1 MASMVH
7 IMGVLTVAFQGIKT
21 RSSGPLTL
29 VTRGLAAE
37 TESMRDTV
45 VDTRILKQAVQLA
58 CRAPSLHNSQPW
70 RWVVDG
76 SVDGSTVM
84 LYLDRNRVL
93 HATDHTGAEALLGCG
108 AALDHFRV
116 VMAAAG
122 WVAHVERF
130 PNPNNRMH
138 LASIEFSP
146 MEYVT
151 DGHRALADAILR
163 RRTDRLPFGPPHNWE
178 SVSVALQRA
187 VTSDAVRLD
196 EVSDELRN
204 ELAQASDIAE
214 SLRVYD
220 SAYQSELDWWTGLFE
235 STQGIPHSS
244 LVSASESD
252 RVEIGRHFPVTPTSE
267 RRPQLARDQ
276 ATILVLSTYDT
287 DRTSVL
293 ECGEMLSAVL
303 LEATVAG
310 LATCTLTNI
319 TELWPGRD
327 VVASLIGQTTTPQV
341 IIRVGQAPGLE
352 ELPPPTPRRP
362 IDEVLEV
369 RSHHQ

>member
-1 MASMVH
+1 
-7 IMGVLTVAFQGIKT
+7 
-21 RSSGPLTL
+21 
-29 VTRGLAAE
+29 
-37 TESMRDTV
+37 MRDTV
-45 VDTRILKQAVQLA
+45 VDTRIIKQAVQLA

-76 SVDGSTVM
+76 STVM
-84 LYLDRNRVL
+84 LYLDQDRVL

-108 AALDHFRV
+108 AVLDHFRV
-116 VMAAAG
+116 AMAAAG

-138 LASIEFSP
+138 LASIDFTP
-146 MEYVT
+146 MDYVT

-163 RRTDRLPFGPPHNWE
+163 RRTDRLPFGPPRNWE
-178 SVSVALQRA
+178 SVSVALERA

-196 EVSDELRN
+196 EIPDDLRH
-204 ELAQASDIAE
+204 ELAQASHITE

-235 STQGIPHSS
+235 SSEGIPHSS
-244 LVSASESD
+244 LVSPTESD
-252 RVEIGRHFPVTPTSE
+252 RVEISRHFPVTPNSE
-267 RRPQLARDQ
+267 RRPQLGRDR
-276 ATILVLSTYDT
+276 AKLLVLSTYDT

-341 IIRVGQAPGLE
+341 IVRVGQAPSLE
-352 ELPPPTPRRP
+352 DLPPPTPRRP

-369 RSHHQ
+369 HSQHQ

>member
-1 MASMVH
+1 
-7 IMGVLTVAFQGIKT
+7 
-21 RSSGPLTL
+21 
-29 VTRGLAAE
+29 
-37 TESMRDTV
+37 MRDTV
-45 VDTRILKQAVQLA
+45 VDTRIIKQALKLA

-76 SVDGSTVM
+76 GTVM
-84 LYLDRNRVL
+84 LYLDPDRVL

-108 AALDHFRV
+108 AVLDHFRV
-116 VMAAAG
+116 AMAAAG
-122 WVAHVERF
+122 WVAHIERY

-138 LASIEFSP
+138 LASVDFTP
-146 MEYVT
+146 MDYVT

-163 RRTDRLPFGPPHNWE
+163 RRTDRLPFGPARDWE
-178 SVSVALQRA
+178 SVSVALERA

-196 EVSDELRN
+196 EVPDELRS

-214 SLRVYD
+214 TLRVYD

-235 STQGIPHSS
+235 SSEGIPHSS

-252 RVEIGRHFPVTPTSE
+252 RVEIGRHFPVTPNTE
-267 RRPQLARDQ
+267 RRPQVGRDQ
-276 ATILVLSTYDT
+276 ARILVLSTYDT
-287 DRTSVL
+287 DRTTVL

-352 ELPPPTPRRP
+352 QLPPPTPRRP
-362 IDEVLEV
+362 IDEVVEV
-369 RSHHQ
+369 RSQQQ